1 MIKSQL
7 GHLLRSR
14 KLLAL
19 IAITQTIMVG
29 YTLTSSRLTS
39 AQKMTVRDDADYSN
53 FQHTSAYHVRLPC
66 SLCHKRDSN
75 SAQPAMP
82 GRDKHL
88 PCAGCH
94 VKQFADSSNAIC
106 GNCHSNAQA
115 GTLKAFP
122 RLSSF
127 NMKFDHA
134 NHMA

>member
-1 MIKSQL
+1 MTKSQP

-19 IAITQTIMVG
+19 TAITLTIMLG
-29 YTLTSSRLTS
+29 YTLTSGRLTS

-53 FQHTSAYHVRLPC
+53 FQHTSGYHARLRC
-66 SLCHKRDSN
+66 SLCHKRADT

-94 VKQFADSSNAIC
+94 TKQFADSSSAIC
-106 GNCHSNAQA
+106 TNCHTNAQA

-122 RLSSF
+122 RLSS
-127 NMKFDHA
+127 
-134 NHMA
+134 